1 VTLPTTGTHALHG
14 GLLWR
19 WTRVRD
25 VAPGSASSP
34 GVAVFGWDFAVD
46 PSGPF
51 YTAAPTDAPT
61 AHLCRHEHSDP
72 DAAALCADVRDHLRS
87 RDTAAL
93 LARCAALPAPAG
105 AMFLAHC
112 GGYWTA
118 DHGGACGACGA
129 PADVLPARVALRW
142 DGPSARVW
150 VTTQGVGVHHALDAA
165 QAPRPPQ
172 TRVFDGSSAVVS
184 DATLALRDALRE
196 RLVAAGWEV
205 DAPAPR
211 LRPPPQLRV
220 VRREM
225 EQLDLLGGA
234 R

>member
-1 VTLPTTGTHALHG
+1 VTRSTGTHALHG

-25 VAPGSASSP
+25 VVP
-34 GVAVFGWDFAVD
+34 GVAVFAWDFAVD

-61 AHLCRHEHSDP
+61 THLCRHEHRSA
-72 DAAALCADVRDHLRS
+72 DAAALCADVLDHLRS

-112 GGYWTA
+112 GGYWSA
-118 DHGGACGACGA
+118 AHGGACGACGA

-142 DGPSARVW
+142 DGSSARVW
-150 VTTQGVGVHHALDAA
+150 VTTEGVGVHHALDAA

-184 DATLALRDALRE
+184 DATLALRDALRD

-205 DAPAPR
+205 EGGG
-211 LRPPPQLRV
+211 RV
-220 VRREM
+220 VSAVRSQ
-225 EQLDLLGGA
+225 QLDLLGGA

>member
-1 VTLPTTGTHALHG
+1 MSGATGTHALHG

-25 VAPGSASSP
+25 VAPGDP
-34 GVAVFGWDFAVD
+34 GVAVFAWDFAVD

-72 DAAALCADVRDHLRS
+72 DAAALCADVLDHLRS

-93 LARCAALPAPAG
+93 LARCGALPAPAG

-112 GGYWTA
+112 GGYWSA

-150 VTTQGVGVHHALDAA
+150 VTTEGVGVHHALDAA

-184 DATLALRDALRE
+184 DATLALRDAMRE

-211 LRPPPQLRV
+211 LRPPPQFRV

-225 EQLDLLGGA
+225 EQLSRLGGGA
-234 R
+234 